1 MSRPVLVVEADSMPT
16 DASVHALLASDPGF
30 ECRRLPWDAM
40 TREDL
45 TRQARGLVAVAVP
58 HTPTTAA
65 RFERLRGYA
74 IGVPTFAVLPS
85 DVEEPVLRVV
95 SDCVD
100 DFMLF
105 PIRAT
110 ELRYRLRRM
119 LGPATSERDAVRER
133 LLEEMAMTQLVG
145 QDPVF
150 LEAIAQV
157 PRFARSGM
165 PVLISGETGTGK
177 ELCARA
183 IHFLGKRRDRPF
195 IAVDCGALPDHLLEN
210 ELFGHSRG
218 AYTDAHRDQRGL
230 IVMAEGGVLFLD
242 EIDAL
247 SPTSQSK
254 LLRFLQERTYR
265 PLGAERFESAD
276 INVIAA
282 TNRDLEAMVARKQ
295 FRADLFYRLNVL
307 RLHLPALRDRV
318 GDIGILASHFLGET
332 CASGALPE
340 RTLSSSALR
349 MLAEHDWP
357 GNIRELANV
366 VQRAAVLCDGARVLP
381 CHLVLPQSSAKP
393 AEAPNP
399 FRKARALALAAFE
412 RRYVEGLLEKYG
424 GNVTRAAREAEKDR
438 RVFGRL
444 MKKHGIQRHRRP

>member
-1 MSRPVLVVEADSMPT
+1 MSHRLLVIESDATPRQ
-16 DASVHALLASDPGF
+16 ASVHAALGTDSDFHCERRSWEGFSPEILAG
-30 ECRRLPWDAM
+30 ETKAV
-40 TREDL
+40 
-45 TRQARGLVAVAVP
+45 VAVAVP
-58 HTPTTAA
+58 GNDAVTNVFRWLGDNPIAT
-65 RFERLRGYA
+65 
-74 IGVPTFAVLPS
+74 PTFAVLPA
-85 DVEEPVLRVV
+85 DTGEPLLQAVSAVADDFVFSPVRTHELRHRLLRV
-95 SDCVD
+95 
-100 DFMLF
+100 
-105 PIRAT
+105 
-110 ELRYRLRRM
+110 
-119 LGPATSERDAVRER
+119 LGPARSEVDEVRER
-133 LLEEMAMTQLVG
+133 LLKEMAMTQLVG
-145 QDPVF
+145 RDPVF

-183 IHFLGKRRDRPF
+183 IHFLSRRRDRPF

-210 ELFGHSRG
+210 ELFGHARG

-230 IVMAEGGVLFLD
+230 IAMAEGGTLLLD

-247 SPTSQSK
+247 SPTSQGK

-282 TNRDLEAMVARKQ
+282 TNRDLEGVVARKQ

-307 RLHLPALRDRV
+307 RLQLPALRDRV
-318 GDIGILASHFLGET
+318 GDIGVLASHFLGES

-340 RTLSSSALR
+340 RTLSPSALR

-366 VQRAAVLCDGARVLP
+366 VQRAAVVCDGRQVLP
-381 CHLVLPQSSAKP
+381 CHLRLPPSSG
-393 AEAPNP
+393 AEAPTS
-399 FRKARALALAAFE
+399 FRTARAAAVAAFE
-412 RRYVEGLLEKYG
+412 RRYVEEMLAKHG
-424 GNVTRAAREAEKDR
+424 GNVTHAAREAEKDR

-444 MKKHGIQRHRRP
+444 MRKHGIHRRNA